1 MAHNVQTWAVSSA
14 PTDASSHLAHQITL
28 TRKPAASRDLAP
40 GIRQP
45 HTERYQ
51 ATQFNDEEHLAEGI
65 ETLASKYGH
74 YGYRPVTMMLNQAD

>member
-1 MAHNVQTWAVSSA
+1 
-14 PTDASSHLAHQITL
+14 LAHQIALTL
-28 TRKPAASRDLAP
+28 AASWDLAP

-51 ATQFNDEEHLAEGI
+51 ATQFEHLAEGI

-74 YGYRPVTMMLNQAD
+74 YAYRPVTMMLNQAD